1 MTTRIALLVVPVL
14 LCAGCHPDRR
24 DFAREPH
31 LTPIGSGID
40 VHTGAILDLGVGE
53 RQRERPMSTWRDNR
67 ADLFRDQRAARVGD
81 LVTVKISMN
90 ERASVDSTSNR
101 SRDAKRGL
109 TADLAYALQAFGIS
123 KEGDATMGGNLGGS
137 TSTEGKGAVRRAENM
152 ELMVAAVVTAVMPNG
167 NLVISGS
174 QEIRVN
180 YEVRVLQVAGIVRP
194 RDVSAENIVS
204 YDRIAEA
211 RISYGGR
218 GRIMEVLQPGWGQQ
232 IVDVL
237 APY

>member
-1 MTTRIALLVVPVL
+1 MKSRLASVAICTLA
-14 LCAGCHPDRR
+14 CAACHPHPR
-24 DFAREPH
+24 DIGREPH
-31 LTPIGSGID
+31 LTPIGSG
-40 VHTGAILDLGVGE
+40 VQVETGAILDLGSE
-53 RQRERPMSTWRDNR
+53 ARQQALPRSTWRDSR

-90 ERASVDSTSNR
+90 EKASVDSTSNR
-101 SRDAKRGL
+101 SRDSSRGL
-109 TADLAYALQAFGIS
+109 SADLTYALQAFGLD
-123 KEGDATMGGNLGGS
+123 KEGDATMGANLSGA

-180 YEVRVLQVAGIVRP
+180 YEVRVLEVAGIVRP

-211 RISYGGR
+211 RVSYGGR
-218 GRIMEVLQPGWGQQ
+218 GRIMEVMQPGWGQQ
-232 IVDVL
+232 IVDVV